1 MTRTRT
7 TDRRSTVARLLLTVV
22 VVTVLV
28 ILLWPTRPA
37 AASQNALQAWFER
50 LHARGLP
57 TWLGFGTV
65 EFLANVVMFLPLGF
79 LTVLGWPRRPWWVPV
94 IGWLAFS
101 AAAELIQASLD
112 AHRLGDWRD
121 VLANGTGAVLGVLAA
136 RWWLRRAVRGAGT
149 RADPSSPSAPTRPPG
164 TAHVGPRRRR

>member
-1 MTRTRT
+1 MTRTHA
-7 TDRRSTVARLLLTVV
+7 TDRRATVARSLLVV
-22 VVTVLV
+22 VLVAVLL

-50 LHARGLP
+50 LHRQGVP

-79 LTVLGWPRRPWWVPV
+79 LSVFGWPRRPWWIPV
-94 IGWLAFS
+94 IGWLLFS
-101 AAAELIQASLD
+101 AAAELTQASLD
-112 AHRLGDWRD
+112 AHRTGDWRD
-121 VLANGTGAVLGVLAA
+121 VIANGSGAALGVLAA

-149 RADPSSPSAPTRPPG
+149 RADRSSPSAPARLLG
-164 TAHVGPRRRR
+164 TARAGPRRRR

>member
-1 MTRTRT
+1 M
-7 TDRRSTVARLLLTVV
+7 VVLAAVLL
-22 VVTVLV
+22 

-50 LHARGLP
+50 LHSRGLP

-79 LTVLGWPRRPWWVPV
+79 LTVLGWPRRPWWVQV
-94 IGWLAFS
+94 TGWLLFS
-101 AAAELIQASLD
+101 AAAELTQASLD
-112 AHRLGDWRD
+112 AHRVGDWRD
-121 VLANGTGAVLGVLAA
+121 VIANGSGAALGVLAA

-149 RADPSSPSAPTRPPG
+149 RADRLSPTAPDRRSG
-164 TAHVGPRRRR
+164 RALAARRRHR